1 LSFLE
6 LLLDR
11 SRSVLSQDDLNLLWN
26 CCVENRNSLVVE
38 QGTFFVWFQRMHRKR
53 HVSSELVEIL
63 LCTKM
68 TNHPSLSTLPREG
81 FECFEYLFQ
90 YINKEKE
97 KSNDT
102 SIGFELLWRIVTEA
116 NDEDNVMKP
125 AIELLMRISDA
136 SKCVHDCMRRLKSA
150 SSTRTVLSCVQV
162 LHRYVKTSSS
172 TSNLQTPRKRSS
184 SSSSFSSFSSE
195 AGTRKRRK
203 KKKRSKLRKR
213 VLFESVTSKH
223 KTKTIDVDIYIQDAS
238 VKTLRFPFDSN
249 WCVGTSN
256 MINIFDYEST
266 RVCVCVFEFLLTNIL
281 SHTHVRYEKKS
292 VRN

>member
-1 LSFLE
+1 
-6 LLLDR
+6 
-11 SRSVLSQDDLNLLWN
+11 
-26 CCVENRNSLVVE
+26 
-38 QGTFFVWFQRMHRKR
+38 
-53 HVSSELVEIL
+53 
-63 LCTKM
+63 
-68 TNHPSLSTLPREG
+68 
-81 FECFEYLFQ
+81 
-90 YINKEKE
+90 
-97 KSNDT
+97 
-102 SIGFELLWRIVTEA
+102 
-116 NDEDNVMKP
+116 
-125 AIELLMRISDA
+125 
-136 SKCVHDCMRRLKSA
+136 MRRLKSA

-195 AGTRKRRK
+195 AGTLKRRK

-256 MINIFDYEST
+256 MINMFDYEST
-266 RVCVCVFEFLLTNIL
+266 CVCVCVCSNSYLQIFSLTPRYATRKSQFGTKCQIL
-281 SHTHVRYEKKS
+281 KAYVPTQALETPHGRFGTHK
-292 VRN
+292 